1 MFSAKQELQ
10 KYPLNYWEIWTVV
23 NSYDTV
29 KCGEYT
35 AFWTPIPPEV
45 HGFVFLRRNEPN
57 QYQQKSPLLKTRSN
71 GYKIHISIYDS
82 SDDSSN
88 LMLAWDILARNVLR
102 HNVYQVKIIA
112 PGFRR
117 LLRQDD
123 EQRGKEITIYSFKEE
138 RPTAAWLLFFDDVT
152 REFVTNSVIPGALP
166 PGDLSITGSN
176 YFSYRNDSPNFSL
189 INPFSSVDLTH
200 IPAQLSRTLT
210 EGGIEDVRQ
219 IRELIP

>member
-1 MFSAKQELQ
+1 MFPAKQELQ
-10 KYPLNYWEIWTVV
+10 KYPLNYWKIGAIV

-29 KCGEYT
+29 KYGEYT
-35 AFWTPIPPEV
+35 AFWTPIPREV
-45 HGFVFLRRNEPN
+45 NGFVFLRRNEPN

-88 LMLAWDILARNVLR
+88 LILAWDILARNILQ

-112 PGFRR
+112 PDFRK

-138 RPTAAWLLFFDDVT
+138 RPTEAWLLFFYDVT
-152 REFVTNSVIPGALP
+152 REFVANSVIPGALP
-166 PGDLSITGSN
+166 SGDLSITGSN
-176 YFSYRNDSPNFSL
+176 YFSYRNDSPNFSI
-189 INPFSSVDLTH
+189 INPFSSIDLTH
-200 IPAQLSRTLT
+200 IPEQLSRNLT
-210 EGGIEDVRQ
+210 EGRIEDVRQ
-219 IRELIP
+219 IREFIP